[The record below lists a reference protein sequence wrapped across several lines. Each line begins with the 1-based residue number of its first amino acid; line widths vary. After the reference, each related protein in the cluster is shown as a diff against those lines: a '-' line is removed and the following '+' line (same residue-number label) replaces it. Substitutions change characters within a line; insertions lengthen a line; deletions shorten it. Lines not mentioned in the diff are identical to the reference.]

1 LDFTCW
7 DFTGRS
13 EGCALFL
20 FGTAWTACVAAFQP
34 GYGFQILNVRDSIGI
49 PQTRLFLSPLQLSS
63 FWRQLQTIRTILGGF
78 PE

>member
-1 LDFTCW
+1 
-7 DFTGRS
+7 
-13 EGCALFL
+13 
-20 FGTAWTACVAAFQP
+20 VAAFQP
-34 GYGFQILNVRDSIGI
+34 GYGFQILNIRDSIGI